1 MLRKEV
7 TVKDIDK
14 KYDHPLA
21 EIVQIASQFKSEILL
36 EYDKYRINAKSIMGI
51 IAFNPSEGM
60 SVDIVTDGSDEM
72 EALLGIPVVPIS
84 AAKNEGIDELVEH
97 ADKLKELGL
106 AGEYAD
112 GFGFFTFLPVGL
124 ICAFVGTLI
133 LLPFLEPNNARLS
146 VNTFLLR
153 WRR

>member
-1 MLRKEV
+1 MLKKEV

-60 SVDIVTDGSDEM
+60 NVT
-72 EALLGIPVVPIS
+72 IS
-84 AAKNEGIDELVEH
+84 ADGNDE
-97 ADKLKELGL
+97 ADAVATIEK
-106 AGEYAD
+106 
-112 GFGFFTFLPVGL
+112 FLS
-124 ICAFVGTLI
+124 C
-133 LLPFLEPNNARLS
+133 E
-146 VNTFLLR
+146 
-153 WRR
+153 

>member
-7 TVKDIDK
+7 TVKYIDK

-60 SVDIVTDGSDEM
+60 NVTI
-72 EALLGIPVVPIS
+72 A
-84 AAKNEGIDELVEH
+84 
-97 ADKLKELGL
+97 
-106 AGEYAD
+106 AD
-112 GFGFFTFLPVGL
+112 GNDEIDAVATIEKFLS
-124 ICAFVGTLI
+124 C
-133 LLPFLEPNNARLS
+133 E
-146 VNTFLLR
+146 
-153 WRR
+153 